1 MGRARWR
8 RRRRRIGGSVV
19 AGPVVGALL
28 VVAAASCTSV
38 RSDLGTSDSSCYLA
52 LPTATK
58 AVHGH
63 GHLAGVHRYTLAT
76 LRKNAPGIYG
86 PLDTADHSSQ
96 VVCVVAFK
104 GQFSGGLRVRSTR
117 PILGVVGGRCHDR
130 TGEPSPRDG
139 HLHAPSHPL
148 RALPHRLTTTGRA
161 STAERTVAVAG
172 RRLSASRFTARWF
185 TARSSAPSGY
195 AHPCGFDREPRRQR
209 YERAGPMARV
219 RVGRGRESWGA
230 AGWHDVRPRG
240 ERPPAGHDRRDIRRR
255 HQRRVP
261 GQ

>member
-104 GQFSGGLRVRSTR
+104 GQFSAASVSDPHGRSSGSLAAVVTTEPGNHLLGTVIFTR
-117 PILGVVGGRCHDR
+117 PPIRF
-130 TGEPSPRDG
+130 G
-139 HLHAPSHPL
+139 HSHI
-148 RALPHRLTTTGRA
+148 G
-161 STAERTVAVAG
+161 
-172 RRLSASRFTARWF
+172 
-185 TARSSAPSGY
+185 
-195 AHPCGFDREPRRQR
+195 
-209 YERAGPMARV
+209 
-219 RVGRGRESWGA
+219 
-230 AGWHDVRPRG
+230 
-240 ERPPAGHDRRDIRRR
+240 
-255 HQRRVP
+255 
-261 GQ
+261 